1 MLTMIINIMEYKMI
15 NILNWEEAK
24 LFIPVLAHYILPH
37 DFESEIG
44 PQPPRN
50 GDTYSKTI
58 SGASCIT
65 YKVGISHASTKQ
77 FHRKQRT

>member
-1 MLTMIINIMEYKMI
+1 MLTLIINSKYMEYNMI
-15 NILNWEEAK
+15 NMLNWEAT
-24 LFIPVLAHYILPH
+24 LFISPHYFLPH
-37 DFESEIG
+37 DFKSEIG
-44 PQPPRN
+44 LQSPRN